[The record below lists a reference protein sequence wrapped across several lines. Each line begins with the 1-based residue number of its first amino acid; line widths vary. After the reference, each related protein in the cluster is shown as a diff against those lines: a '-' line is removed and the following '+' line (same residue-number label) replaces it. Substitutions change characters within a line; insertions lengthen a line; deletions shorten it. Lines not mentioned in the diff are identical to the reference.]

1 MKTKI
6 TFAVLFGVLTIL
18 GAWISGFDFNE
29 RGNTALA
36 VYSLTFGFSFI
47 GYAVGSIVNLENEG
61 NK

>member
-18 GAWISGFDFNE
+18 GAWIGGFDFNE
-29 RGNTALA
+29 RGSNSLM
-36 VYSLTFGFSFI
+36 VYFLTIGFSFI
-47 GYAVGSIVNLENEG
+47 GYAVGSIIDLENGG